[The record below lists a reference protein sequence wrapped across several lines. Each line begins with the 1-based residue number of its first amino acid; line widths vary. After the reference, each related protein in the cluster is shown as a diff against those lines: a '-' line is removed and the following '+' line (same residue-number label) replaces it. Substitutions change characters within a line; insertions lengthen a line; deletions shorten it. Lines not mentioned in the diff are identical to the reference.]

1 MSAININKTNFKHE
15 VMDSE
20 KPVLLD
26 FWAPWCAP
34 CRMVVPI
41 IEEIASERADI
52 KVGKINVDEQPELA
66 SEFGVMS
73 IPTLVVMKNG
83 KIVQRVSG
91 ARPKEAI
98 LEMLFNAT
106 AAY

>member
-1 MSAININKTNFKHE
+1 MSVININKNNFKHE

-34 CRMVVPI
+34 CRMVAPTV
-41 IEEIASERADI
+41 EEIASERVDI

-66 SEFGVMS
+66 NKFGIMS

-91 ARPKEAI
+91 VRPKNTI
-98 LEMLFNAT
+98 LEML
-106 AAY
+106 